1 VRFDWSPELFYPH
14 WSPMRT
20 ARFWAGF
27 TQGDLASVVGTS
39 RETISS
45 IERGRSIPSVT
56 LAIAIAHAVHA
67 TVEQLFASE
76 ELR

>member
-1 VRFDWSPELFYPH
+1 L
-14 WSPMRT
+14 
-20 ARFWAGF
+20 
-27 TQGDLASVVGTS
+27 TQRDLATIVGTS

-56 LAIAIAHAVHA
+56 LAIAIAHAVN
-67 TVEQLFASE
+67 TSVEQLFAAD

>member
-1 VRFDWSPELFYPH
+1 VRTRWSRESFSPQ
-14 WSPMRT
+14 WSAIRD
-20 ARFWAGF
+20 ARYFAGF
-27 TQGDLASVVGTS
+27 TQGDLATIVGTS

-56 LAIAIAHAVHA
+56 LALALARALDV
-67 TVEQLFASE
+67 TVEELFVAD